1 MDLVAVEPQ
10 TNFNRATV
18 KSCNLNSSIPPVVL
32 PVRKHE
38 LKTKN
43 ADEAAH
49 GRHEDGQKDPRK
61 TAQMM
66 NACKIVSYVEVDRQ
80 SDGDPLTPAVPDK
93 HVHTW

>member
-49 GRHEDGQKDPRK
+49 GRHEDGQKEEDS
-61 TAQMM
+61 TNDECMQ
-66 NACKIVSYVEVDRQ
+66 DRQ
-80 SDGDPLTPAVPDK
+80 LCRSGQTI
-93 HVHTW
+93 